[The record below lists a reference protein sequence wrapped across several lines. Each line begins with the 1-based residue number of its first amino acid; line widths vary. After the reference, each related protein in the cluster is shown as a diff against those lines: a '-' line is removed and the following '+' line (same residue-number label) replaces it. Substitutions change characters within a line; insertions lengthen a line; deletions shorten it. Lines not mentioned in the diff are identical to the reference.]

1 MDTDRAWT
9 TWRDDVF
16 GDPYLVWHDGPD
28 FDRLLKLAGSA
39 PADVAHMLAAGVAEA
54 DPVAALSFIA
64 LADKG
69 MAPDGAADLLRAAA
83 PTASGTFLV
92 RLAQAMLVLTGEQ
105 SWGEHVASVLASD
118 AFWGVRID
126 AAMALAGFAPT
137 PELIEILDEAADD
150 PDYLVSYHAKNTLRR
165 YRKKGGAG
173 AG

>member
-1 MDTDRAWT
+1 VDSDVWTAW
-9 TWRDDVF
+9 RNDMF

-28 FDRLLKLAGSA
+28 FHRLVKRARSA
-39 PADVAHMLAAGVAEA
+39 PEDVAHMLAAGVGEA

-64 LADKG
+64 LADEG
-69 MAPDGAADLLRAAA
+69 LTPDGATELLRAAA
-83 PTASGTFLV
+83 PTATGTFLV

-118 AFWGVRID
+118 EFWGVRLD
-126 AAMALAGFAPT
+126 AAMALAHFAPT
-137 PELIEILDEAADD
+137 PKLVEILTEAAGEEDN
-150 PDYLVSYHAKNTLRR
+150 LVSYHAKNTLRR

>member
-1 MDTDRAWT
+1 VDSDVWTAW
-9 TWRDDVF
+9 RNDVF

-28 FDRLLKLAGSA
+28 FDRLLKLARSA
-39 PADVAHMLAAGVAEA
+39 PAEVARMLAAGLAEA

-64 LADKG
+64 LADEG
-69 MAPDGAADLLRAAA
+69 LAPDGAAESLRAAA
-83 PTASGTFLV
+83 PAATDTFLV

-105 SWGEHVASVLASD
+105 SWGERVASVLASD

-126 AAMALAGFAPT
+126 AAMALAHFAPT
-137 PELIEILDEAADD
+137 PELVEILTEATGDTDD
-150 PDYLVSYHAKNTLRR
+150 LVSYHAKNTLRR